1 MDIFCRAYNVH
12 EVLVHR
18 VAEEAGLYREA
29 GIEVTLTDGTGPK
42 AQELERTVP
51 VTVGLGGSL
60 HSRLLHGTDWVVV
73 SVNTQHPLFWLVSQ
87 ASVHRIADLRGKRVA
102 GRRRGQPPGTFASLI
117 FRQHGMD
124 LWQDCSYVPI
134 DDYES
139 GVQMLERGEVEA
151 TVVNAP
157 PFALERAGFRMLAF
171 FGTEFPF
178 PSTGLAVNQG
188 LLAADAPEVQSLV
201 AATRRA
207 LERLHADR
215 ELTIRAIQS
224 LEGDASREDAAL
236 QYDRYI
242 HPYFS
247 HDGRPDRQL
256 AETSLRE
263 IARELG
269 AERPPTFDEFYK
281 VP

>member
-1 MDIFCRAYNVH
+1 
-12 EVLVHR
+12 
-18 VAEEAGLYREA
+18 
-29 GIEVTLTDGTGPK
+29 LTDGTGPK

-51 VTVGLGGSL
+51 VTLGLGGSL

-73 SVNTQHPLFWLVSQ
+73 SVNTEHPLFWLLSQ
-87 ASVHRIADLRGKRVA
+87 ASVDRIADLRGKRVA

-117 FRQHGMD
+117 FGQHGLD
-124 LWQDCSYVPI
+124 VWQDCAYVPI

-139 GVQMLERGEVEA
+139 GIQMLERGEVEA
-151 TVVNAP
+151 TVVNTP
-157 PFALERAGFRMLAF
+157 PFALERAGFRTLAF

-178 PSTGLAVNQG
+178 PSTGLAVNRS
-188 LLAADAPEVQSLV
+188 LLAADAPEVQALV
-201 AATRRA
+201 AATRRG

-224 LEGDASREDAAL
+224 LETDVSREDAAL

-269 AERPPTFDEFYK
+269 AERMLTFDEFYK
-281 VP
+281 VA